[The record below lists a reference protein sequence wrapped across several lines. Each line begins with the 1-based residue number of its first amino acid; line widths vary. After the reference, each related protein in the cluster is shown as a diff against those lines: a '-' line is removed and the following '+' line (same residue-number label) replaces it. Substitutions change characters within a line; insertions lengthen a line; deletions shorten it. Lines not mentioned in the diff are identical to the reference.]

1 VLYGYSVLR
10 IPQRVRHEL
19 TELIQKQINSIEE
32 ETYGGATDRERWE
45 YEERRRRIDELHGEL
60 QRLASA
66 V

>member
-1 VLYGYSVLR
+1 MAIACSGY
-10 IPQRVRHEL
+10 PQRVRHEL
-19 TELIQKQINSIEE
+19 TELIQKQINAIEE

-60 QRLASA
+60 QCLASA

>member
-1 VLYGYSVLR
+1 MATACSGY
-10 IPQRVRHEL
+10 PQRVRHEL
-19 TELIQKQINSIEE
+19 TELIQKQINSIE

-60 QRLASA
+60 QCLASA

>member
-1 VLYGYSVLR
+1 MATACSGY
-10 IPQRVRHEL
+10 PQRVRHEL

-60 QRLASA
+60 QCLASA